1 MSELWKLQLQLE
13 ELTDALE
20 QVTEDKENLASPP
33 KSPAILEIT
42 TELEERLREV
52 QTLAN
57 EQLFT
62 VAQKA
67 SAVIP
72 QREVLQILQGTC
84 ADALEALQEVQKNVQ
99 QYRSQGQVKKGWSRL
114 LGTSSQLDYAAE
126 SARTLLRL
134 TRKVASQVGRLEILM
149 K

>member
-1 MSELWKLQLQLE
+1 VGELWKLQLQLE
-13 ELTDALE
+13 ELVNALE

-33 KSPAILEIT
+33 KSPAILEVA

-57 EQLFT
+57 EQLFA
-62 VAQKA
+62 VAQQA
-67 SAVIP
+67 PAVVP
-72 QREVLQILQGTC
+72 QRETLQIILGTC
-84 ADALEALQEVQKNVQ
+84 TEALEALKEVQNYVQ
-99 QYRSQGQVKKGWSRL
+99 QYRSQSQVKKGWSRL

-126 SARTLLRL
+126 SAKTLLRL
-134 TRKVASQVGRLEILM
+134 ARKVASQVGRLEVLM